1 MIPSYEYRA
10 RQPVTR
16 GVSAVGRIKRIG
28 LLLALLAAALGL
40 GGCGYDASVEELFTL
55 PRMAEGYTDLAQQL
69 DGLLN
74 QGYEYASPTGGR
86 NIQSVQMVDLDG
98 DGRQEA
104 LAFMRRSS
112 DEKPLKIF
120 VFRMENENYQPY
132 CTIES
137 SGTAVDS
144 VYYQDLNGDGR
155 RELVVGWRIS
165 TDVQT
170 VAVYAVEREPVALMS
185 SGYTRFMMQDLNGDG
200 LPSLLVLRTSEEGL
214 PVAEFYGWQDG
225 QMGIAYRCT
234 LSSTMAALSRG
245 SLVSGRMDAD
255 TPAMFITGVD
265 ERGVAVTD
273 ILIFRPEVGLVNV
286 ALDGSSGVSAAIF
299 PYRQLQPQDIDG
311 DGCIEIPRPEDT
323 WSADQTDGLVSWL
336 RCVDDGQLAIAGQT
350 YHSTS
355 CGWYLTVPASWWAW
369 NVEASTTGIQN
380 ENQFTMTINGDPVLS
395 IYTITGENRETRGR
409 MGARIVLRRQTATV
423 YAAELYDAGV
433 YYGMNEELLRKS
445 FSLITGSWINGQGG
459 TRYEESPGTG
469 GRVQHPQLYR
479 YQSPPCR
486 LSGGGGRERGAGP
499 GAPVPAQRRPRGPA
513 GHHASWH

>member
-1 MIPSYEYRA
+1 M
-10 RQPVTR
+10 
-16 GVSAVGRIKRIG
+16 GRIKRIG

-40 GGCGYDASVEELFTL
+40 GGCGYDASVEELFPL

-214 PVAEFYGWQDG
+214 PVAEVYGWTDRW
-225 QMGIAYRCT
+225 ASLT
-234 LSSTMAALSRG
+234 AAPC
-245 SLVSGRMDAD
+245 
-255 TPAMFITGVD
+255 PA
-265 ERGVAVTD
+265 
-273 ILIFRPEVGLVNV
+273 PWPP
-286 ALDGSSGVSAAIF
+286 SAAAAWC
-299 PYRQLQPQDIDG
+299 PAGWTPTR
-311 DGCIEIPRPEDT
+311 RPCSSPVWT
-323 WSADQTDGLVSWL
+323 SGAWPSPTSSSSA
-336 RCVDDGQLAIAGQT
+336 RR
-350 YHSTS
+350 
-355 CGWYLTVPASWWAW
+355 WAW
-369 NVEASTTGIQN
+369 
-380 ENQFTMTINGDPVLS
+380 
-395 IYTITGENRETRGR
+395 
-409 MGARIVLRRQTATV
+409 
-423 YAAELYDAGV
+423 
-433 YYGMNEELLRKS
+433 
-445 FSLITGSWINGQGG
+445 
-459 TRYEESPGTG
+459 
-469 GRVQHPQLYR
+469 
-479 YQSPPCR
+479 
-486 LSGGGGRERGAGP
+486 
-499 GAPVPAQRRPRGPA
+499 
-513 GHHASWH
+513 